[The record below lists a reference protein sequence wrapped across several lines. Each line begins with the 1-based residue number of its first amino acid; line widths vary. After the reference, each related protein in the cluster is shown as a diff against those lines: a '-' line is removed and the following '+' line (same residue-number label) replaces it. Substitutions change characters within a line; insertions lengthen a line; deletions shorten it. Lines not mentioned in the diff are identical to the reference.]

1 MDNKSCPAA
10 GHAVYSHTYAI
21 ARVGGVLINLWAV
34 GVGLWILAFGD
45 RIFARSF
52 WKNFVDAGVYNFAGW
67 VILAGGVLG
76 VLGLITRNRVLRL
89 CASGICALWCGIV
102 SAFLW
107 WGNFTDYPSVGAFT
121 SALATFVYIQRYWLI
136 KSHPNPKDRDDHER
150 SW

>member
-52 WKNFVDAGVYNFAGW
+52 WKNFVDAGVHNFAGW
-67 VILAGGVLG
+67 FHADHQFHAEDVNGVAGVLPRS
-76 VLGLITRNRVLRL
+76 VLI
-89 CASGICALWCGIV
+89 S
-102 SAFLW
+102 
-107 WGNFTDYPSVGAFT
+107 
-121 SALATFVYIQRYWLI
+121 
-136 KSHPNPKDRDDHER
+136 
-150 SW
+150 